1 MTSGQVAKPKKLTF
15 EQYLLTPYDG
25 RRTEFVDGEIIEVAP
40 PTGRHL
46 DIVEDLG
53 DLLKTYIRQHELD
66 WLVRSGADIKI
77 PGRDNSRNPD
87 LLVCTKAQW
96 RIVREQTKTEFLSG
110 NPPLLTVEIVSPNNI
125 KKDTQELVIEYAEA
139 QVLEY
144 WIVNP
149 IDETVSLYVLDGPTS
164 VCKGKFV
171 AIKMFSRCCSMP
183 GRHLRM
189 KCCLPNKLW
198 RRLSNPWFLSD
209 YQYRLDCG

>member
-1 MTSGQVAKPKKLTF
+1 MTSVRVAQPKKLTF

-53 DLLKTYIRQHELD
+53 DLLKAYLRQQELD
-66 WLVRSGADIKI
+66 WLVRSGAEIKI

-96 RIVREQTKTEFLSG
+96 QIVREQTKAEFLSG

-125 KKDTQELVIEYAEA
+125 KKDTQELVIEYAAA

-149 IDETVSLYVLDGPTS
+149 IDETVSVYALDGQVYTR
-164 VCKGKFV
+164 KGKYV
-171 AIKMFSRCCSMP
+171 GNQKVESELLGDWQATAAEMLC
-183 GRHLRM
+183 
-189 KCCLPNKLW
+189 N
-198 RRLSNPWFLSD
+198 
-209 YQYRLDCG
+209 